1 MKKSVIL
8 LFVLITLQSCY
19 YPVRK
24 DYSIYSK
31 SLVFSKDKKWLINT
45 INTTVDSHHREM
57 MNEETLQLFRDLSG
71 GNAFDL
77 KTAKSENIIK
87 NSIPFDPETEDLEAL
102 KSSTDFNFL
111 VNVYTFKVR
120 NALDGAL
127 GEQYDYKK
135 NETFAMMDVYDI
147 TTLKKIYSLKASSE
161 VSVEKGQKATIFTPT
176 TEMMTMK
183 NFTSL
188 LKSVKKNSIKTNN
201 SL

>member
-8 LFVLITLQSCY
+8 LFVLIALQSCY

-31 SLVFSKDKKWLINT
+31 SLVFSKDKKWLINN

-57 MNEETLQLFRDLSG
+57 MSEETLQLFQDLSG

-87 NSIPFDPETEDLEAL
+87 NNIPFDPQTEDLEAL

-127 GEQYDYKK
+127 GEQYD
-135 NETFAMMDVYDI
+135 
-147 TTLKKIYSLKASSE
+147 
-161 VSVEKGQKATIFTPT
+161 
-176 TEMMTMK
+176 
-183 NFTSL
+183 
-188 LKSVKKNSIKTNN
+188 
-201 SL
+201 